1 MIATSQFPS
10 PSPQGTGQGW
20 GEDTSVMANEIARSL
35 RKRQT
40 IAESRLWD
48 DLRELRRQ
56 GYHFRR
62 QAPIN
67 GFIVDFAC
75 LSHRLVIEVEGAQHE
90 DVEHKARDR
99 NRDSQLGLHG
109 FNVIRCANADV
120 MENRDGVI
128 LEILAALG
136 AVVRHD

>member
-1 MIATSQFPS
+1 
-10 PSPQGTGQGW
+10 
-20 GEDTSVMANEIARSL
+20 MANEVARSL

-40 IAESRLWD
+40 IAETALWEE
-48 DLRELRRQ
+48 LRELRRQ

-62 QAPIN
+62 QAPLH

-75 LSHRLVIEVEGAQHE
+75 LSHRIVVEVDGAQHE
-90 DVEHKARDR
+90 EPAHKANDRIRDADLR
-99 NRDSQLGLHG
+99 LHG
-109 FNVIRCANADV
+109 YNVLRCSNADV

-136 AVVRHD
+136 AAVAHD